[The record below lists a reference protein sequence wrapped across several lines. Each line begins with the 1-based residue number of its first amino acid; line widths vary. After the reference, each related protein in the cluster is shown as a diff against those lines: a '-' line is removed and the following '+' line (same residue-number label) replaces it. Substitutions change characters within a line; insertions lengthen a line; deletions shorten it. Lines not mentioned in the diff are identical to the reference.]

1 MKFEQLGLKPTIQQA
16 LDKMGFIEPTPI
28 QEKAIPFLLDQNKD
42 LVANAQTGTGKTAA
56 FGLPILEQIDNDSL
70 EIQALILSPTR
81 ELALQ
86 IAKDMEKFAA
96 FIPKLKVIPVYG
108 GASIET
114 QISALK
120 RGGQIVVGTPGRML
134 DLIKRKRLKVDQIK
148 FLVLDEADEMLSM
161 GFKEELDEILANT
174 PQEKQTMLFSATM
187 PKGIANLARNYM
199 GDYHEIT
206 VGTKNS
212 GAKNVEHVFYQVAAR
227 DKYSALKRLADIH
240 SDIYGIVFCRTRMET
255 KEVADKLMADGYNAD
270 ALHGDLSQD
279 QRDKVMGR
287 FRKKNLQ
294 ILVATDVAA
303 RGLDVDKLTHVINY
317 NLPDDNEVY
326 IHRSGRTGR
335 AGEKG
340 ISISLI
346 HSRERGKLRDMER
359 KIGKDFERKLIPG
372 GAEICNVRLFN
383 LIEKVEQIEV
393 NSDQIGQF
401 LPAIYKKL
409 EDLTREEL
417 IQHFVSYEFNTVL
430 KYYENAPDLNI
441 ASSDKGDRSSR
452 GREGRDRD
460 RGRGDRD
467 RGGRDSDRGRGDRDR
482 NDRNTDGYQKSKRT
496 KNIDMARFHINLGSQ
511 DKLNPGRLMGIINES
526 PKLNGVE
533 IGDIEILKK
542 FSFFEVDKAKSK
554 EILDLF
560 NDKDF
565 QGVDMK
571 VELTKSKSEANESRP
586 YTGDS
591 RSKSSDSR
599 SRSGDSRSKSGDGRY
614 SKGENKYKKDS
625 KPRRTDRKR

>member
-1 MKFEQLGLKPTIQQA
+1 MKFEQLGLNPSIQQA
-16 LDKMGFIEPTPI
+16 LDKMGFVEPTPI
-28 QEKAIPFLLDQNKD
+28 QEKTIPFLLDQNKD

-56 FGLPILEQIDNDSL
+56 FGLPILEQIDSELN
-70 EIQALILSPTR
+70 EVQALILSPTR

-86 IAKDMEKFAA
+86 IAKDMDTFSSFMKG
-96 FIPKLKVIPVYG
+96 IKVIPVYG

-114 QISALK
+114 QINALK

-134 DLIKRKRLKVDQIK
+134 DLIKRRRLKVNMIK

-174 PQEKQTMLFSATM
+174 PEEKQTMLFSATM
-187 PKGIANLARNYM
+187 PRGIANLAKNYM

-227 DKYSALKRLADIH
+227 DKYAALKRLADIH
-240 SDIYGIVFCRTRMET
+240 TDIYGIVFCRTRMET

-287 FRKKNLQ
+287 FRNKKLQ

-303 RGLDVDKLTHVINY
+303 RGLDVDKLTHVINF

-359 KIGKDFERKLIPG
+359 KIGKDFERKQVPG

-383 LIEKVEQIEV
+383 LIENVKNIEV
-393 NSDQIGQF
+393 NTSQIGQF
-401 LPAIYKKL
+401 LPAIYEKL
-409 EDLTREEL
+409 ENLSREEL
-417 IQHFVSYEFNTVL
+417 IQHFVSLEFNTFL
-430 KYYENAPDLNI
+430 KYYKNAPDLNI
-441 ASSDKGDRSSR
+441 ARNDRDDRGSRSRDGR
-452 GREGRDRD
+452 GRDGRDRD
-460 RGRGDRD
+460 RGRRDRD
-467 RGGRDSDRGRGDRDR
+467 GRSRDHG
-482 NDRNTDGYQKSKRT
+482 NDRRSSRDERSADGYQKNKRA
-496 KNIDMARFHINLGSQ
+496 KKMDMARFHINIGSK
-511 DKLNPGRLMGIINES
+511 DKLNPGRLMGIINDN
-526 PKLNGVE
+526 PKLSSVE

-542 FSFFEVDKAKSK
+542 FSFFEVDKSKAK
-554 EILDLF
+554 EILEHFDK
-560 NDKDF
+560 KDF
-565 QGVDMK
+565 QGVDLV
-571 VELTKSKSEANESRP
+571 VELTKSRSASSERRSSSREGRLGLSERK
-586 YTGDS
+586 YTP
-591 RSKSSDSR
+591 RR
-599 SRSGDSRSKSGDGRY
+599 
-614 SKGENKYKKDS
+614 ENKYKKDS
-625 KPRRTDRKR
+625 RPRRSNR

>member
-1 MKFEQLGLKPTIQQA
+1 MKFEQLGLKPNIQQA
-16 LDKMGFIEPTPI
+16 LDKMGFVEPTPV
-28 QEKAIPFLLDQNKD
+28 QEKAIPFLLNENKD

-56 FGLPILEQIDNDSL
+56 FGLPILEQIDGESKD
-70 EIQALILSPTR
+70 IQALILSPTR

-86 IAKDMEKFAA
+86 IAKDLETFSA
-96 FIPKLKVIPVYG
+96 FMPKLKVIPVYG
-108 GASIET
+108 GASIEV
-114 QISALK
+114 QINALK

-134 DLIKRKRLKVDQIK
+134 DLIKRKRLKVDRIK
-148 FLVLDEADEMLSM
+148 WLVLDEADEMLSM
-161 GFKEELDEILANT
+161 GFKDELDEILSNT
-174 PQEKQTMLFSATM
+174 PEQKQTMLFSATM
-187 PKGIANLARNYM
+187 PRGILSIAKNYM

-206 VGTKNS
+206 IGTKNS
-212 GAKNVEHVFYQVAAR
+212 GAKNVEHIYYQVAAR
-227 DKYSALKRLADIH
+227 DKYAALKRLADIH

-255 KEVADKLMADGYNAD
+255 KDIADKLMADGYNAD

-359 KIGKDFERKLIPG
+359 KIGKEFERRQVPG

-383 LIEKVEQIEV
+383 LIEKVEKIDV
-393 NSDQIGQF
+393 NTEQIGQF
-401 LPAIYKKL
+401 LPAIYNKL
-409 EDLTREEL
+409 ENLSREEL
-417 IQHFVSYEFNTVL
+417 IQHFVSYEFNSFL
-430 KYYENAPDLNI
+430 KYYKNAPDLNI
-441 ASSDKGDRSSR
+441 KSNDRDDGRRSR
-452 GREGRDRD
+452 DGRDRDRRGRDRD
-460 RGRGDRD
+460 RGDRD
-467 RGGRDSDRGRGDRDR
+467 RGDRRSNRDGRTS
-482 NDRNTDGYQKSKRT
+482 DGYQKDSRKR
-496 KNIDMARFHINLGSQ
+496 KMDMARFHVNVGSK
-511 DKLNPGRLMGIINES
+511 DKLNPGRLMGIINQN
-526 PKLNGVE
+526 PKLSSVE

-554 EILDLF
+554 EILEHF
-560 NDKDF
+560 NNQDF
-565 QGVDMK
+565 QGVELK
-571 VELTKSKSEANESRP
+571 VELTKSKS
-586 YTGDS
+586 
-591 RSKSSDSR
+591 RSSER
-599 SRSGDSRSKSGDGRY
+599 QYNSGRD
-614 SKGENKYKKDS
+614 NKFKKNGS
-625 KPRRTDRKR
+625 NPRRSNRRD

>member
-1 MKFEQLGLKPTIQQA
+1 MKFEQLGLKPNIQQA
-16 LDKMGFIEPTPI
+16 LDKMGFLEPTPI
-28 QEKAIPFLLDQNKD
+28 QEKAIPFLLEQNKD

-56 FGLPILEQIDNDSL
+56 FGLPILEQIDNESSD
-70 EIQALILSPTR
+70 IQALILSPTR

-86 IAKDMEKFAA
+86 IAKDMETFAA

-134 DLIKRKRLKVDQIK
+134 DLIKRKKLMIERIQW
-148 FLVLDEADEMLSM
+148 LVLDEADEMLSM

-174 PQEKQTMLFSATM
+174 PKEKQTMLFSATL
-187 PKGIANLARNYM
+187 PKGIVNIAKNYM

-212 GAKNVEHVFYQVAAR
+212 GAKNVEHIFYQVAAR

-287 FRKKNLQ
+287 FRNKNLQ

-359 KIGKDFERKLIPG
+359 KIGKDFERRQVPS

-393 NSDQIGQF
+393 NTAQIGQF
-401 LPAIYKKL
+401 LPAIYQKL
-409 EDLTREEL
+409 ENLTREEL
-417 IQHFVSYEFNTVL
+417 IQHFVSYEFNAFL
-430 KYYENAPDLNI
+430 KYYKNAPDLNI
-441 ASSDKGDRSSR
+441 VQHEKEER
-452 GREGRDRD
+452 GRRSRD
-460 RGRGDRD
+460 D
-467 RGGRDSDRGRGDRDR
+467 RGGRDRDGRDRDGGNRDRGSRDRGSRDQDRGDRKSNRDDR
-482 NDRNTDGYQKSKRT
+482 NADGYQKNKRAN
-496 KNIDMARFHINLGSQ
+496 KMDMARFHINIGSK
-511 DKLNPGRLMGIINES
+511 DKLNPGRLMGIINDN
-526 PKLNGVE
+526 PKLSSVE

-542 FSFFEVDKAKSK
+542 FSFFEVDKAKAN
-554 EILDLF
+554 EILEYFDK
-560 NDKDF
+560 KDF
-565 QGVDMK
+565 QGVELK
-571 VELTKSKSEANESRP
+571 VELTKSKSASNEN
-586 YTGDS
+586 
-591 RSKSSDSR
+591 RSSSTENR
-599 SRSGDSRSKSGDGRY
+599 SSSGERKYIPR
-614 SKGENKYKKDS
+614 GENKYKKDS
-625 KPRRTDRKR
+625 KPRRTERKR

>member
-1 MKFEQLGLKPTIQQA
+1 MKFDQLGLKPNIQQA

-28 QEKAIPFLLDQNKD
+28 QELAIPFLLEQDKD

-56 FGLPILEQIDNDSL
+56 FGLPILEQIDNESL
-70 EIQALILSPTR
+70 DIQALILSPTR

-86 IAKDMEKFAA
+86 IAKDMGTFSA

-134 DLIKRKRLKVDQIK
+134 DLIKRRRLNVERIK
-148 FLVLDEADEMLSM
+148 YLVLDEADEMLSM

-174 PQEKQTMLFSATM
+174 PKEKQTMLFSATM

-212 GAKNVEHVFYQVAAR
+212 GAKNVEHIFYQVAAR
-227 DKYSALKRLADIH
+227 DKYAALKRLADIH
-240 SDIYGIVFCRTRMET
+240 SGIYGIVFCRTRMET

-287 FRKKNLQ
+287 FRKRKLQ

-317 NLPDDNEVY
+317 NIPDDNEIY

-359 KIGKDFERKLIPG
+359 KIGKDFERKQIPG

-383 LIEKVEQIEV
+383 LIEKVEKIEV
-393 NSDQIGQF
+393 NTDQIGQF
-401 LPAIYKKL
+401 LPAIYEKL
-409 EDLTREEL
+409 ESLSREEL
-417 IQHFVSYEFNTVL
+417 IQHFVSYEFNAVL
-430 KYYENAPDLNI
+430 KYYKNAPDLNVS
-441 ASSDKGDRSSR
+441 SSDRS
-452 GREGRDRD
+452 D
-460 RGRGDRD
+460 RGSRSRDGRDRD
-467 RGGRDSDRGRGDRDR
+467 RGGRDNDRGRGNRDR
-482 NDRNTDGYQKSKRT
+482 GERRSGRDENRGSDGYQKNKRA
-496 KNIDMARFHINLGSQ
+496 KKMNMSRFHINVGSK
-511 DKLNPGRLMGIINES
+511 DKLNPGRLMGMINDS
-526 PKLNGVE
+526 SKLNGVE

-542 FSFFEVDKAKSK
+542 FSFFEVDQSKSN
-554 EILDLF
+554 EILELF
-560 NDKDF
+560 NNKDF
-565 QGVDMK
+565 QGVDLK
-571 VELTKSKSEANESRP
+571 VELTKSKSAPSAVRQDSSGRS
-586 YTGDS
+586 YTP
-591 RSKSSDSR
+591 R
-599 SRSGDSRSKSGDGRY
+599 
-614 SKGENKYKKDS
+614 GENKYKKEN
-625 KPRRTDRKR
+625 KPRRSSRRD

>member
-1 MKFEQLGLKPTIQQA
+1 MKFEQLGLKPTIQQG
-16 LDKMGFIEPTPI
+16 LDKLGFIEPTPI

-56 FGLPILEQIDNDSL
+56 FGLPILEQIDNESL
-70 EIQALILSPTR
+70 DIQALILSPTR

-86 IAKDMEKFAA
+86 IAKDMESFAA

-134 DLIKRKRLKVDQIK
+134 DLIKRKRLKVDLIK

-174 PQEKQTMLFSATM
+174 PKEKQTMLFSATM
-187 PKGIANLARNYM
+187 PKGIAQIAKNYM
-199 GDYHEIT
+199 GDYHEI
-206 VGTKNS
+206 VIGAKNS
-212 GAKNVEHVFYQVAAR
+212 GAKNVEHIFYQVAAR
-227 DKYSALKRLADIH
+227 DKYAALKRLADIH
-240 SDIYGIVFCRTRMET
+240 TDIYGIVFCRTRMET

-287 FRKKNLQ
+287 FRNKNLQ

-340 ISISLI
+340 VSISLI

-359 KIGKDFERKLIPG
+359 KIGKDFERRQIPG

-383 LIEKVEQIEV
+383 LIEKVEKIEV
-393 NSDQIGQF
+393 NSSQIGQF
-401 LPAIYKKL
+401 LPAIYEQL
-409 EDLTREEL
+409 EGLSREEL
-417 IQHFVSYEFNTVL
+417 IQHFVSFEFNTFL
-430 KYYENAPDLNI
+430 QYYKNAPDLNVTHG
-441 ASSDKGDRSSR
+441 DKEERGERRSRGDRDR
-452 GREGRDRD
+452 GDRDRGDRD

-467 RGGRDSDRGRGDRDR
+467 RGGRDRGDRDR
-482 NDRNTDGYQKSKRT
+482 GDRDRGDRKPSNRDERSSEGYQKGRRNSKM
-496 KNIDMARFHINLGSQ
+496 DMARFHINIGSQ

-526 PKLNGVE
+526 HKLNGVE

-542 FSFFEVDKAKSK
+542 FSFFEIDKAKSK
-554 EILDLF
+554 EVLDLF
-560 NDKDF
+560 NEKDF
-565 QGVDMK
+565 HGVELK
-571 VELTKSKSEANESRP
+571 VELTKSKAAASESRSSSSERKYAP
-586 YTGDS
+586 KGD
-591 RSKSSDSR
+591 
-599 SRSGDSRSKSGDGRY
+599 
-614 SKGENKYKKDS
+614 NKYKKDS
-625 KPRRTDRKR
+625 KPSRSYRRD

>member
-1 MKFEQLGLKPTIQQA
+1 MKFEQLGLKPAIQQA

-28 QEKAIPFLLDQNKD
+28 QEQTIPFLLDQKKD

-56 FGLPILEQIDNDSL
+56 FGLPILEQIDNKSN

-86 IAKDMEKFAA
+86 IAKDMENFSS
-96 FIPKLKVIPVYG
+96 FMDGIKVIPVYG

-114 QISALK
+114 QINALK

-134 DLIKRKRLKVDQIK
+134 DLIKRRRLKVDLIQ

-161 GFKEELDEILANT
+161 GFKEELDEILSNT

-187 PKGIANLARNYM
+187 PRGIAQIAKNYM
-199 GDYHEIT
+199 SDYREIT

-212 GAKNVEHVFYQVAAR
+212 GAKNVEHIYYQVAAR
-227 DKYSALKRLADIH
+227 DKYAALKRLADIH

-255 KEVADKLMADGYNAD
+255 KDVADKLMADGYNAD

-287 FRKKNLQ
+287 FRNKNLQ

-346 HSRERGKLRDMER
+346 HSREKGKLRDMER
-359 KIGKDFERKLIPG
+359 KIGKDFERRQVPG

-383 LIEKVEQIEV
+383 LIENVKNIEV
-393 NSDQIGQF
+393 NTSQIGQF
-401 LPAIYKKL
+401 LPEIYTKL

-417 IQHFVSYEFNTVL
+417 IQHFVSYEFNAFL
-430 KYYENAPDLNI
+430 KYYKNAPDLNI
-441 ASSDKGDRSSR
+441 AQSGKDERGSRSQE
-452 GREGRDRD
+452 GRGRDRD
-460 RGRGDRD
+460 RRGRDRERGDDRRSNRD
-467 RGGRDSDRGRGDRDR
+467 ERSA
-482 NDRNTDGYQKSKRT
+482 DGYQKNKRA
-496 KNIDMARFHINLGSQ
+496 KKMNMARLHINIGSK
-511 DKLNPGRLMGIINES
+511 DKLNPGRLMGMINEN
-526 PKLNGVE
+526 PKLSSVE

-542 FSFFEVDKAKSK
+542 FSFFEVDQAKAKD
-554 EILDLF
+554 ILEHF
-560 NDKDF
+560 NQKDF
-565 QGVDMK
+565 QGAELK
-571 VELTKSKSEANESRP
+571 VEITKSKSKPSESRSSK
-586 YTGDS
+586 G
-591 RSKSSDSR
+591 KSSERKYTSR
-599 SRSGDSRSKSGDGRY
+599 GD
-614 SKGENKYKKDS
+614 NKFKKES
-625 KPRRTDRKR
+625 KPRRSKR